1 MMKKWI
7 FGAIGYLLVVI
18 IGYSIYTSMTSPPNT
33 TDSHGEHAHESA
45 KDTHGAHEG
54 HVATNKESE
63 VDVKIEAK
71 DDQLKIGL
79 TDLQGESVEEL
90 EINHEKLLHLII
102 VDEHLDQY
110 FHLHPEETEPGV
122 YVVDHQLEEGVYKAF
137 VDIKPK
143 GLSYTVTPL
152 EFTIGEASAAHH
164 HPSLEVDTEFEKTV
178 NGQTASLE
186 ISSLKANED
195 VTISFTF
202 PEGAELQP
210 YLGAMGHV
218 VILNETAANYLH
230 VHPVDNKET
239 KFETMFPSPGIY
251 KLWGEFQIEDE
262 VYIFPFTVNVE

>member
-7 FGAIGYLLVVI
+7 FGAVGYLLVVI
-18 IGYSIYTSMTSPPNT
+18 IGYSIYSSMSSPNT
-33 TDSHGEHAHESA
+33 MDSHGDHTHESA
-45 KDTHGAHEG
+45 TDAHGAHEG
-54 HVATNKESE
+54 HGVTNEEDSE
-63 VDVKIEAK
+63 VDVKVEAI
-71 DDQLKIGL
+71 DGQFKIVL
-79 TDLQGESVEEL
+79 TDLQGEPVEEL

-122 YVVDHQLEEGVYKAF
+122 YEVNHKLEQGVYKAF

-143 GLSYTVTPL
+143 GLSYKVTPH
-152 EFTIGEASAAHH
+152 EFTIGEAGADHH
-164 HPSLEVDTEFEKTV
+164 HRTLEVDTEFEKTV
-178 NGQTASLE
+178 NGQTVAME
-186 ISSLKANED
+186 ISSVKANED

-202 PEGAELQP
+202 PEGVELQP

-218 VILNETAANYLH
+218 VILNETATNYLH

-251 KLWGEFQIEDE
+251 KIWGEFQIEDKI
-262 VYIFPFTVNVE
+262 YIYPFTVNVE